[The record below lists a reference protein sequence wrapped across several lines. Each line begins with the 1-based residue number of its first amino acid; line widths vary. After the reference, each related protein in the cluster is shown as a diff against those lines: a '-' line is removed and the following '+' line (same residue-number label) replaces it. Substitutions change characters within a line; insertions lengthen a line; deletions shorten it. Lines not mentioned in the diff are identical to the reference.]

1 MPDLDG
7 LQTPKHFQSAPYV
20 RLKAFI
26 RCGISSE
33 SVLPPDL
40 KSAGEGADLAMM
52 VMECSSIVCDKAI
65 HGVVA
70 FIAGLGFEMLS
81 GSICSADDRV
91 TFQAV
96 SFRFDEDVPTV
107 RFSDIQ
113 LFTAFFRRPAPKAN
127 IVSHRPVPDL
137 APEIAAQLSKL
148 VLSKSADSQTSLCS
162 EDLAGIKELTVVDHQ
177 QDFSLRYAS
186 DWPQSYREALMNKR
200 VLSQPLQGFGHR
212 PPGQLIF
219 PKRYKLRVVGVN
231 QAGFLTFV
239 HNMLMI
245 SGFRIIS
252 ADIETVRGSY
262 ASNTYLVETF
272 SVAGERLLRANF
284 QCIVPLARSSVVAS
298 ALPLFQN
305 PQTSPHINPEISQP
319 VACWSEDGSSAYCGT
334 LLDGKRN
341 GFGRLWRSRTAQSLA
356 NYSFEG
362 DWENDSENGFGF
374 RLVDDGSCV
383 AYSFGLFDNGELVD
397 GTVLYPFEP
406 PAKSLR
412 IDPTLRPDQCVYR
425 ALIQRS
431 EHWRRQLPRNE
442 RPIAYLPVGKVR
454 GEHAALLRSSW
465 TMFAESPVPATASMN
480 ACQVAGLL
488 EMCGL
493 TRSAKAAFAKRID
506 GGLLEAMT
514 DSHLRDILGLQSESQ
529 RNMVAMFVSFL
540 SKAHNIDRHMRQPA
554 SVLDALVNPAISGRF
569 LPLGKMRVVDTL
581 GEGAYG
587 KVIYAEYK
595 STEDFLKLEK
605 SISQQIVNSAPDTK
619 TNTPRASGSPGAV
632 SPASSGRANSL
643 ISALTRRSFAAFS
656 PSKAPSV
663 GASAPSHLYVALKE
677 QVGSGA
683 QLENSCEL
691 VREWAT
697 LNALAHENIVRLE
710 GICADESAPMFNK
723 RYLATALIEASLPSL
738 IYSKDPYGQAPPL
751 TPLLTIQ
758 LAGDIASGLAHM
770 HSLDLMH
777 GDIKSPN
784 VLVDIRTRDR
794 PIARLCDFGHAAIRV
809 GPRPQ
814 RRMCTF
820 GWASPESLRDADTDK
835 AADVWSWATVCW
847 EMYVKEVPWKGCS
860 HPQMLVA
867 VGYCGLDPSGFKNQ
881 GIPQRVKAERKM
893 AKLCAKCW
901 DVDPLKRPTMD
912 RVLNVVDKLSRTSAQ
927 QAVIQ
932 LESLLQ

>member
-1 MPDLDG
+1 MPDLHG
-7 LQTPKHFQSAPYV
+7 LQTPEHFQCAPYV
-20 RLKAFI
+20 GLKAFI
-26 RCGISSE
+26 NCEISDN
-33 SVLPPDL
+33 SVLPADL
-40 KSAGEGADLAMM
+40 KSAGDGADIAMM
-52 VMECSSIVCDKAI
+52 VVECSSIVCDKVI

-81 GSICSADDRV
+81 GSIRSADDRV
-91 TFQAV
+91 TFHDR
-96 SFRFDEDVPTV
+96 SFRFDEGLPTV

-113 LFTAFFRRPAPKAN
+113 ICTAFFRRPAPKAY
-127 IVSHRPVPDL
+127 IVSHRPVVDL
-137 APEIAAQLSKL
+137 APEISAQLELL

-162 EDLAGIKELTVVDHQ
+162 EDLAGIKEFSIVDHQ
-177 QDFSLRYAS
+177 QDLSLRYAS
-186 DWPQSYREALMNKR
+186 DWPQSYRESSVNKR

-212 PPGQLIF
+212 PPGQLKF

-239 HNMLMI
+239 HSMLMI

-252 ADIETVRGSY
+252 ADIETLRGSY
-262 ASNTYLVETF
+262 ANNMYLVETF
-272 SVAGERLLRANF
+272 SAVGDRLLRANF
-284 QCIVPLARSSVVAS
+284 QCIVPLARRSVVAS

-305 PQTSPHINPEISQP
+305 SQTSPSVNSGISRL
-319 VACWSEDGSSAYCGT
+319 VGCWSEDGLSAYCGT
-334 LLDGKRN
+334 LLGGKRN
-341 GFGRLWRSRTAQSLA
+341 GFGRLWRSQTAQSLA

-374 RLVDDGSCV
+374 RLVDDGNRV
-383 AYSFGLFDNGELVD
+383 AYSFGFFDNGELVD

-412 IDPTLRPDQCVYR
+412 IDPTSRPDQCVYR
-425 ALIQRS
+425 SLILRS

-442 RPIAYLPVGKVR
+442 QPISYLPVGKVR
-454 GEHAALLRSSW
+454 VEYAALLRSSW

-493 TRSAKAAFAKRID
+493 AHAAKAAFAKRIH

-514 DSHLRDILGLQSESQ
+514 DSHLRDILELQSESQ

-540 SKAHNIDRHMRQPA
+540 SRAHNIDRHMRQPA

-581 GEGAYG
+581 GGGAYG
-587 KVIYAEYK
+587 KVVYAEYK
-595 STEDFLKLEK
+595 STEDLLKLEK
-605 SISQQIVNSAPDTK
+605 SSSQKPDTK
-619 TNTPRASGSPGAV
+619 TNTQGASGSTGTV
-632 SPASSGRANSL
+632 SPVSSGRANSF

-663 GASAPSHLYVALKE
+663 APAAPSHLYVALKE
-677 QVGSGA
+677 QVGRGA

-697 LNALAHENIVRLE
+697 LNALPHENIVRLE
-710 GICADESAPMFNK
+710 GICADENAPMFNK

-738 IYSKDPYGQAPPL
+738 IYSKDPYGHAPSL

-847 EMYVKEVPWKGCS
+847 EMYVKEVPWNQCS

-867 VGYCGLDPSGFKNQ
+867 VGYCGLDPSGFRNL

-901 DVDPLKRPTMD
+901 VVNPLKRPTMD
-912 RVLNVVDKLSRTSAQ
+912 RVLNIVDKLSRISAQ